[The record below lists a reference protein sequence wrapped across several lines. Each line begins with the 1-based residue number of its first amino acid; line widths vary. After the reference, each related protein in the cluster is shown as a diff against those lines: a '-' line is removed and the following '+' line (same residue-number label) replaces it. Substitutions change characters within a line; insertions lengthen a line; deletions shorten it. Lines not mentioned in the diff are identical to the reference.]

1 MADDARDYVAQLY
14 EQELGAGRGSSGD
27 PGIQAWADQIA
38 SGAMSREAVQQAIA
52 ASQEGVRYDIGQAYE
67 RELGAGRSTSGD
79 PGLQQW
85 VNAVT
90 GGGMTTQQAIDQIAR
105 SQEAARYDIGR
116 EYTGTLQRQGTYQEM
131 AAKDPGIAQWEQ
143 ALMSGAVTEQQFR
156 NAVLQSQ
163 EYKALQGVK
172 TPDTPNIPKEDPN
185 LKTIKDLKDTIAANQ
200 KAFEAQQAAWAE
212 QQKAYEQM
220 VANAAKNQAAIT
232 SGYQRQIQPLQQSL
246 LSTNATENAT
256 RGFFSPAIPTY
267 APTVPTYSPAVP
279 GATTPGN
286 AAPTQGFQG
295 SFTPTYAAPV
305 GPATGIAP
313 APGYFVPQTYLA
325 PAPPQY
331 RNVNPFTP
339 MFGTPFSGPG
349 YTGFANSPFESY
361 YNIATRRFGYPNPY
375 STQQGQGYPSPYV
388 ESAPAG
394 TPTTTT
400 PTT

>member
-67 RELGAGRSTSGD
+67 RELGPGRSTSGD

-143 ALMSGAVTEQQFR
+143 ALMNGSVTEQQFR

-163 EYKALQGVK
+163 EYKALQG
-172 TPDTPNIPKEDPN
+172 TPTTPGTPKEDPN
-185 LKTIKDLKDTIAANQ
+185 AKIIKDLQDTIAANQ

-279 GATTPGN
+279 GAATPGTT
-286 AAPTQGFQG
+286 APTQGFQG
-295 SFTPTYAAPV
+295 SFTPTYAAPA
-305 GPATGIAP
+305 GSATSIAP